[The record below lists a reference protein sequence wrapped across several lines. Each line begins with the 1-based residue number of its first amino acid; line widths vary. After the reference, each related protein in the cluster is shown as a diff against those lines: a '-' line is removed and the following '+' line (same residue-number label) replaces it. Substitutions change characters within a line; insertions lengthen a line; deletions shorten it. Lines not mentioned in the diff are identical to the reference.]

1 MDPQPQERAMN
12 GTKRLPWKE
21 ALRLFRERMGGLT
34 DAKKA
39 YLKSDRDA
47 RKALRE
53 ALRFGPKTIPELT
66 QQLNLPGEKVTWYV
80 MALRRYGEIVEAGRA
95 GDYFRYALKESER

>member
-1 MDPQPQERAMN
+1 MN
-12 GTKRLPWKE
+12 ETKRLQWRE
-21 ALRLFRERMGGLT
+21 GLRVFRERMGGLT

-39 YLKSDRDA
+39 YLKADRDA

-80 MALRRYGEIVEAGRA
+80 MALKRYGEIVEAGQA
-95 GDYFRYALKESER
+95 GDYFRYTLKESER

>member
-1 MDPQPQERAMN
+1 MIQTTRVEWR
-12 GTKRLPWKE
+12 E

-34 DAKKA
+34 EAKKA
-39 YLKSDRDA
+39 FLKSDREA

-66 QQLNLPGEKVTWYV
+66 LQLDLPGEKVVWYV
-80 MALRRYGEIVEAGRA
+80 MALKRYGEIVEAGRS
-95 GDYFRYALKESER
+95 GDYFRYALKEAER

>member
-1 MDPQPQERAMN
+1 MTQTTRVEWR
-12 GTKRLPWKE
+12 E

-39 YLKSDRDA
+39 FIKSDREA
-47 RKALRE
+47 RKSLRNALK
-53 ALRFGPKTIPELT
+53 FGPKTIPELT
-66 QQLNLPGEKVTWYV
+66 RQLDLPGEKVVWYV
-80 MALRRYGEIVEAGRA
+80 MALKRYGEIVEAGRA

>member
-1 MDPQPQERAMN
+1 MN

-21 ALRLFRERMGGLT
+21 GLRLFRERMGGLT

-39 YLKSDRDA
+39 YLKSDREA

-66 QQLNLPGEKVTWYV
+66 QQLNLPGEKVTWCV

-95 GDYFRYALKESER
+95 GDYFRYGLKESER

>member
-1 MDPQPQERAMN
+1 MN
-12 GTKRLPWKE
+12 GTKRLQWRE
-21 ALRLFRERMGGLT
+21 ALRVFRERMGGLT
-34 DAKKA
+34 DAKKS
-39 YLKSDRDA
+39 YLKSDREA

-80 MALRRYGEIVEAGRA
+80 MALKRYGEIVEAGQA

>member
-1 MDPQPQERAMN
+1 MEK
-12 GTKRLPWKE
+12 TKRLEWRE

-39 YLKSDRDA
+39 YLRADRET
-47 RKALRE
+47 RKALLE
-53 ALRFGPKTIPELT
+53 ALKFGPKTIPELT

-80 MALRRYGEIVEAGRA
+80 MALKRYGEIVEAGQVR
-95 GDYFRYALKESER
+95 DHFRYAMKETE

>member
-1 MDPQPQERAMN
+1 
-12 GTKRLPWKE
+12 
-21 ALRLFRERMGGLT
+21 MGGLT
-34 DAKKA
+34 DANKS
-39 YLKSDRDA
+39 YLKADREA

-53 ALRFGPKTIPELT
+53 ALRLGPKTIPELT